1 MEKTDLHLDVPNKSD
16 EDFGSQNMISRNLKV
31 LKETLSIWTALTWMQ
46 LGIVSSIQ
54 AKTEGDPLKKAAQNI
69 KEKKQREKESVAYQK
84 KTFNSVDRRDIYRNI
99 IVLKHNTKNNTYMM
113 KRITPSNAWN
123 TEWQTITLQQF
134 ENPNLLRKDFKVT
147 GLAEHIL
154 IVDGKVKNIDY
165 KKAKKFLDQKK
176 IKEKQ
181 DTMKKTEWQPQ
192 NNKPQ
197 NNKPQEKKE
206 LPPVKWVVKNKFF
219 QV

>member
-1 MEKTDLHLDVPNKSD
+1 MVEYVRDSFEQGTSEKIDTVNAIEAAISKDLRSLKNITLANVPYDSHD
-16 EDFGSQNMISRNLKV
+16 H
-31 LKETLSIWTALTWMQ
+31 
-46 LGIVSSIQ
+46 
-54 AKTEGDPLKKAAQNI
+54 DPLTEHDKIIQRI
-69 KEKKQREKESVAYQK
+69 EKEKREIAERDSENMEFQK
-84 KTFNSVDRRDIYRNI
+84 KNFLTVDRWYLHRNI
-99 IVLKHNTKNNTYMM
+99 ILLRYDSTSNIYYM
-113 KRITPSNAWN
+113 KRVCPGNTWN
-123 TEWQTITLQQF
+123 TEWKEITKKQF
-134 ENPNLLRKDFKVT
+134 ESPKLIMEDRKY
-147 GLAEHIL
+147 GWINEHIL
-154 IVDGKVKNIDY
+154 IVDGKVKKIDY